1 MQSRQSTVRDNHA
14 AVRPG
19 YTRNRYLR
27 LLEYACWIGGLTALG
42 CYAFVR
48 ADTLCFQTVQ
58 ARRFAALGE
67 RSTGAA
73 EIYPGELFGMLS
85 IPRIG
90 VSAVVLEGDDQ
101 KTLRR
106 AVGHIPG
113 TAIPGGPGTVGLAG
127 HRDTF
132 FRSLGSLQPNDE
144 IVLET
149 RSGAYR
155 YRVATTAI
163 VEPQSVEALRPLGR
177 RALALVTCYPF
188 DYIGPAPRRFVVTA
202 WEIAGGAKSS
212 AEDGQRAKVQRPMGS
227 ATGRQPTDSRNL
239 LVVSHRS

>member
-1 MQSRQSTVRDNHA
+1 MQSKQLAVRDTHA

-19 YTRNRYLR
+19 HTRNRYLR
-27 LLEYACWIGGLTALG
+27 WLEYACWIGGMTALG
-42 CYAFVR
+42 WYAFVR
-48 ADTLCFQTVQ
+48 ADMLHFQAVQ
-58 ARRFAALGE
+58 MRRFAALKE
-67 RSTGAA
+67 RDAGAA
-73 EIYPGELFGMLS
+73 KMRPGALFGMLS

-90 VSAVVLEGDDQ
+90 VSAVVLEGDDEE
-101 KTLRR
+101 TLRR

-132 FRSLGSLQPNDE
+132 FRSLGRLQPNDE

-163 VEPQSVEALRPLGR
+163 VEPQSPEALRPVGR
-177 RALALVTCYPF
+177 QTLALVTCYPF

-202 WEIAGGAKSS
+202 WEVAGGAKSS
-212 AEDGQRAKVQRPMGS
+212 AEDGQRAKDQRPMGS
-227 ATGRQPTDSRNL
+227 ATERQPTDSRNL
-239 LVVSHRS
+239 LVVSRRS